1 MLTKIHD
8 TLVDPDNIIL
18 SYKTFGLHLFSGG
31 SLMVGIGSVTDI
43 FQLVG
48 AVCLAISA
56 LMTVV
61 INRKRYQ
68 KGVRELFNGCPDDEI
83 QEK

>member
-1 MLTKIHD
+1 MLKQIRD
-8 TLVDPDNIIL
+8 VLVDPDNIVL
-18 SYKTFGLHLFSGG
+18 SYKTFYLHIFSGG
-31 SLMVGIGSVTDI
+31 SAIVAVQSATDV

-48 AVCLAISA
+48 AGCLAFSA

-61 INRKRYQ
+61 INRKRYK
-68 KGVRELFNGCPDDEI
+68 KGVMELFNGCPDDEI